1 MNNEIK
7 WLLSGDDLMQRNMTI
22 DVMRVMG
29 LLLIILAHV
38 NPPGILFQLRTFDV
52 PMMIFVSGVSF
63 YLSKASN
70 VSFATYSLS
79 RFQRLVFPVWAFL
92 IMFFFILYVF
102 KPLKFMDLLTVNN
115 ITSTFLLDGFGYV
128 WIIKVF
134 LIISILSPF
143 YAYCIKNL
151 NGYLTTLLALLLLLL
166 SLCIFVITSDDYSG
180 DRYSFLSDVILP
192 TISYGAVFILGYK
205 FLTYNK
211 IQILFAFFVF
221 LAAFITYVIYNYL
234 AHEVVYGPQVYKYPP
249 TLYYISYSVVMTIV
263 VFYAIEKYLPVARLP
278 SILFSMSSNTIWIY
292 LWHIPVVEYFYRYNP
307 SVNFIIK
314 YVFAVTIATILAL
327 TQKKIISKF
336 FSKYRIMK
344 VIFTG

>member
-1 MNNEIK
+1 
-7 WLLSGDDLMQRNMTI
+7 MQRNMTI

-38 NPPGILFQLRTFDV
+38 NPPGILFQFRTFDV

-63 YLSKASN
+63 YLSKAS
-70 VSFATYSLS
+70 
-79 RFQRLVFPVWAFL
+79 
-92 IMFFFILYVF
+92 
-102 KPLKFMDLLTVNN
+102 
-115 ITSTFLLDGFGYV
+115 
-128 WIIKVF
+128 
-134 LIISILSPF
+134 
-143 YAYCIKNL
+143 
-151 NGYLTTLLALLLLLL
+151 
-166 SLCIFVITSDDYSG
+166 
-180 DRYSFLSDVILP
+180 
-192 TISYGAVFILGYK
+192 
-205 FLTYNK
+205 
-211 IQILFAFFVF
+211 
-221 LAAFITYVIYNYL
+221 
-234 AHEVVYGPQVYKYPP
+234 
-249 TLYYISYSVVMTIV
+249 SVVMTIV

-278 SILFSMSSNTIWIY
+278 SILFRMSSNTIWIY

>member
-1 MNNEIK
+1 M
-7 WLLSGDDLMQRNMTI
+7 WLSGGDLMQRNMTI

-38 NPPGILFQLRTFDV
+38 NPPGILFQFRTFDV
-52 PMMIFVSGVSF
+52 PMMIFVSGVSY

-70 VSFATYSLS
+70 MNFTTYSLS

-92 IMFFFILYVF
+92 IIFFSVLYVF
-102 KPLKFMDLLTVNN
+102 KPLRFMGLLTVDN
-115 ITSTFLLDGFGYV
+115 IISTFLLGGFGYV
-128 WIIKVF
+128 WIIRVF

-143 YAYCIKNL
+143 YAYFIKEL
-151 NGYLTTLLALLLLLL
+151 NGYLTTLLSLLLLLL
-166 SLCIFVITSDDYSG
+166 SLSIFVFTDVDHPNN
-180 DRYSFLSDVILP
+180 RYSFISDVILP
-192 TISYGAVFILGYK
+192 TISYGAVFILGYR
-205 FLTYNK
+205 FLTYSK
-211 IQILFAFFVF
+211 IQVLFTFFVF
-221 LAAFITYVIYNYL
+221 LAVFITYVIYNYL

-249 TLYYISYSVVMTIV
+249 TLYYISYSVIITIV
-263 VFYAIEKYLPVARLP
+263 IYYLIEKYLPAARLP

-314 YVFAVTIATILAL
+314 YVFAVFIATILAL
-327 TQKKIISKF
+327 TQKKIIVKF